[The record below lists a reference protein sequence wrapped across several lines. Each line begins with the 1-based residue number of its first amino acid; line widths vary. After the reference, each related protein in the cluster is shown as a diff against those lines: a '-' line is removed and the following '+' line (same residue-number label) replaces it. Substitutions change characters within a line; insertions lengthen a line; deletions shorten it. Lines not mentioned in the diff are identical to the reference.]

1 MATRDQNTV
10 SATVETRSAD
20 FFINVTS
27 NASGKPERIGVF
39 ACYVAD
45 KDGKEYGLEKAIL
58 NFLLEGGDPVD
69 VLETLQFN
77 SIELNKQHKGEA
89 APKVYT
95 FGAKKD

>member
-10 SATVETRSAD
+10 SATNNEVRSAD

-27 NASGKPERIGVF
+27 NASGKPERVGVF
-39 ACYVAD
+39 ACYVQD
-45 KDGKEYGLEKAIL
+45 KDGKENALEMSIL

-77 SIELNKQHKGEA
+77 SIELNKQHKGEQP
-89 APKVYT
+89 PKAYT
-95 FGAKKD
+95 FGKK